1 MSPLPVPV
9 GRAGNLDGVTLRG
22 VRPYGGPPRDVTVHD
37 GRIQRISPPAVGG
50 GGDGLILLPGL
61 VDLHTHLREPGG
73 EEAETIA
80 TGTRSAAAGGFTDVF
95 AMANT
100 VPVTDTAARVRRLRE
115 LVASAANARVHPVGA
130 ITTGLAGERL
140 AALVDMR
147 DAGARLFSDDGKC
160 VDDAGLMFRALR
172 TAAEHGLVLAQHAQ
186 STQIVGGGQVNAGP
200 VAERTGLPPW
210 HPAGEEAVIARD
222 AILAGHAGSPLHVC
236 HLSTRGS
243 VEVIRWAKARGYP
256 VTCEVTPHHLL
267 LTDEAAAPGGR
278 GHTSD
283 PRYKVNPPLRSAEDV
298 AALRQA
304 LHDGTIDAV
313 ATDHAPHTAASKA
326 QQWCA
331 APFGMTALETAL
343 AVVAEVL
350 TGPDGTDW
358 ELLCRLMSGNPA
370 RIGGIT
376 ADAGRP
382 LAEREPATFCLV
394 DPAARW
400 TVSEHDFHSKSSNS
414 PFLGATFRNRV
425 VATAVDGHLTHA
437 TEASDRIATNRG

>member
-1 MSPLPVPV
+1 MSPLPAPV
-9 GRAGNLDGVTLRG
+9 GRARDLDGVTLRG
-22 VRPYGGPPRDVTVHD
+22 VRPYGGPRRDVTVRD
-37 GRIQRISPPAVGG
+37 GRIRRVAPPAVDRGADDD
-50 GGDGLILLPGL
+50 DGLILLPGL

-73 EEAETIA
+73 EESETIA

-100 VPVTDTAARVRRLRE
+100 VPVTDTAARVRHLGE
-115 LVASAANARVHPVGA
+115 LVASAASARVHAVGA

-140 AALVDMR
+140 AALVEMR

-160 VDDAGLMFRALR
+160 VDDAGLMLRALR

-186 STQIVGGGQVNAGP
+186 SAQIVGAGQVNAGP

-222 AILAGHAGSPLHVC
+222 AILAGHTGAALHVC
-236 HLSTRGS
+236 HLSTLGS
-243 VEVIRWAKARGYP
+243 VEVIRWAKAQGYP
-256 VTCEVTPHHLL
+256 VTCEVTPHHLM
-267 LTDEAAAPGGR
+267 LTDEVAAPGDR
-278 GHTSD
+278 GDTSD
-283 PRYKVNPPLRSAEDV
+283 PRYKVNPPLRAAGDV

-304 LHDGTIDAV
+304 LRDGTIDAV

-326 QQWCA
+326 RQWCA
-331 APFGMTALETAL
+331 APFGMTALETAV

-358 ELLCRLMSGNPA
+358 ELLSRLMSGNPA

-382 LAEREPATFCLV
+382 LAETEPATFCWSIRR
-394 DPAARW
+394 PAGRSTSTTSTASRATPRSSAPGSGTESSPPPW
-400 TVSEHDFHSKSSNS
+400 TV
-414 PFLGATFRNRV
+414 T
-425 VATAVDGHLTHA
+425 
-437 TEASDRIATNRG
+437 